1 MGHRYKCI
9 IQGLQ
14 GLQIQTYLKR
24 DERPPDGTSKG
35 RADIGSE
42 GRGWLQRCFSYENV
56 IHLTFVH
63 FPVKISPSK
72 VLPKELNLVSSS
84 GFISRII
91 IFPGV
96 MIANIH
102 F

>member
-1 MGHRYKCI
+1 MSGRRTERVRD
-9 IQGLQ
+9 G
-14 GLQIQTYLKR
+14 QTLEVREGVGYR
-24 DERPPDGTSKG
+24 DASHMKM
-35 RADIGSE
+35 
-42 GRGWLQRCFSYENV
+42 LFSSFDFCN
-56 IHLTFVH
+56 

-102 F
+102 S